1 MRHRKVGRKLGRKK
15 PHREL
20 MLRNLVTSL
29 FLTESVRTTETRA
42 KEARK
47 LAERI
52 VTWAKKGDLHARRMA
67 FRYVRDDEALKNLFE
82 TIGPRFAARPGG
94 YTRIM
99 KLARRHGDGAP
110 VVILELV
117 EKSAKIEEEKAARK
131 AKKEAK
137 LEAQRQEAAKKAP
150 DLPEARG

>member
-1 MRHRKVGRKLGRKK
+1 MRHRRVGRKLGRTK

-47 LAERI
+47 LAERL
-52 VTWAKKGDLHARRMA
+52 VTWAKRGDLHARRMA
-67 FRYVRDDEALKNLFE
+67 FRYVRDDQALKHLFE
-82 TIGPRFAARPGG
+82 AVGPRFAARQGG
-94 YTRIM
+94 YTRIL

-117 EKSAKIEEEKAARK
+117 EKSAKVEEEKAARK

-137 LEAQRQEAAKKAP
+137 LEARRQEAAKKAP

>member
-1 MRHRKVGRKLGRKK
+1 MRHRRVGRKLGRTK
-15 PHREL
+15 PHREM
-20 MLRNLVTSL
+20 MLRNLVSSL
-29 FLTESVRTTETRA
+29 FKIESVRTTEARA

-47 LAERI
+47 LAERL

-67 FRYVRDDEALKNLFE
+67 FRYVRDDEALKNLFD
-82 TIGPRFAARPGG
+82 TLGPRFATRAGG

-99 KLARRHGDGAP
+99 KLERRRGDGAP

-117 EKSAKIEEEKAARK
+117 EKSAKVEEEKAARK

-137 LEAQRQEAAKKAP
+137 KVTEKKEEGKGT